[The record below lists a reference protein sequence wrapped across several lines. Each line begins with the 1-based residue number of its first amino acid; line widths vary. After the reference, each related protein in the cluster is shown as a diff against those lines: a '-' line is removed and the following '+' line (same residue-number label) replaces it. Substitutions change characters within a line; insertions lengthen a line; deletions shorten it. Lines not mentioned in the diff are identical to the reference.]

1 MVFHE
6 AISCKTIRA
15 LAFLIHHL
23 CQATSL
29 ALSMTQ
35 LKLTRREQEVLR
47 LIFKEMTTV
56 QIADELGITVSTV
69 ETHRRNLFR
78 KAGVRSSIGLVKE
91 ALKLGF

>member
-1 MVFHE
+1 
-6 AISCKTIRA
+6 
-15 LAFLIHHL
+15 
-23 CQATSL
+23 
-29 ALSMTQ
+29 MTQ